1 MHLDNCK
8 ISERQGFR
16 IGVLENI
23 AVAIVITPFITV
35 NIAGNWHFGALIAGL
50 VMTLIY
56 GAAIYAYS
64 KCFPEGFI
72 DALNDTFGCWGKLAD
87 VIYILRFI
95 IRAAL
100 IILFFGTIIREYMLR
115 SFNLWSLIIPFAII
129 CGYGASRDIEKRG
142 RLIEL
147 LFWWMIVP
155 LIVTAV
161 FSISNIDWGGL
172 PDKLKGLDHTGGE
185 GSIGGAFKAGW
196 LILLVMSSVE
206 LMMFTLSRQKENNWK
221 NALKTIIWILVS
233 VLFAYIFIIGIL
245 GGLWAGSS
253 STAALNVM
261 EASAFPGGT
270 VERMDYPVL
279 AFWIIGVFA
288 VVSGYMFYAK
298 EFAGKLFKVESSGRY
313 WWIILGIIIL
323 VVLEAWG
330 WSIGF
335 WADLMVRYLVW
346 FDLAVSLLLPLLVI
360 IVRKFKMN
368 RGR

>member
-1 MHLDNCK
+1 MYLDNSK
-8 ISERQGFR
+8 ISERQCFR
-16 IGVLENI
+16 MGVLENI
-23 AVAIVITPFITV
+23 AVGIVITPFITV
-35 NIAGNWHFGALIAGL
+35 NVAGGWHFAALITGL
-50 VMTLIY
+50 AMTLIY
-56 GAAIYAYS
+56 GIAIYAYS
-64 KCFPEGFI
+64 KSFPEGFI
-72 DALNDTFGCWGKLAD
+72 DALNDNLGGWGKLVDIVYA
-87 VIYILRFI
+87 LRFI
-95 IRAAL
+95 IRASF
-100 IILFFGTIIREYMLR
+100 IILLFGTIIREYMLR
-115 SFNLWSLIIPFAII
+115 SYNLWLLIVPFVII
-129 CGYGASRDIEKRG
+129 CGYGASRDIERRG

-172 PDKLKGLDHTGGE
+172 PERLKGLDYTGGIE
-185 GSIGGAFKAGW
+185 GVGSTLKAGW
-196 LILLVMSSVE
+196 LVLLVLSSVE
-206 LMMFTLSRQKENNWK
+206 LMMFTLSRQKENNWR
-221 NALKTIIWILVS
+221 NALKTIIWILVA

-245 GGLWAGSS
+245 GGLWVGSS

-298 EFAGKLFKVESSGRY
+298 EFAGKLFKTESSGCY

-323 VVLEAWG
+323 VLLETWG
-330 WSIGF
+330 WSVGSWAGF
-335 WADLMVRYLVW
+335 MVKYLVR
-346 FDLAVSLLLPLLVI
+346 FDLAVSLLIPL
-360 IVRKFKMN
+360 IVLAVRECKM